1 MSADNTEHQ
10 EDMTA
15 EETREQRL
23 VERVRNA
30 LLVAGQELGAEGD
43 HWPAIK
49 STIQQLARDYE
60 DVKIERNV
68 DAELQLHL
76 AEQINL
82 IEKAIAGL
90 PDEAKVEINKDIK
103 ELREIYDA
111 YFSPVP
117 QNVIEEVAADEEAPL
132 HVRRA
137 AAILSTLEEPND

>member
-1 MSADNTEHQ
+1 MTSKDREDTE
-10 EDMTA
+10 A
-15 EETREQRL
+15 AAAGSKEEKL
-23 VERVRNA
+23 VERLRNA

-43 HWPAIK
+43 HWPAIQ
-49 STIQQLARDYE
+49 STIRQLSRDYE
-60 DVKIERNV
+60 EVKIERDV

-82 IEKAIAGL
+82 IEKAIVGL
-90 PDEAKVEINKDIK
+90 PDEARAAIGKDIK

-111 YFSPVP
+111 YFTPVP
-117 QNVIEEVAADEEAPL
+117 QNIIEEVAASEEAPL